1 MALDLSDDEN
11 ITVAKAAPAPASKP
25 EKKQP
30 SRVTGDAAKTHQPR
44 KELEKEA
51 ENLQQ
56 KKKHPG
62 YRGAQP
68 QPDNVAHPGERSKI
82 GLKKEEHVN
91 THKQA
96 EGEPRRGRQ
105 FERHSGTGRGK
116 EIKKGGGGGHNWG
129 KAGEEVPAPAAT
141 PDAENAAAEE
151 APVVEEDPSLTLE
164 EYEKLRAQKRSGEAF
179 QAKEARKVTTQV
191 TGTVYKKDEETGE
204 GDYIK
209 LGGNDEP
216 DAKKKPAHV
225 KKEQKKVFEIDFK
238 VRDSSAEAPRP
249 RRPEGSR
256 GPSRSSPRE
265 EGAAS
270 RPHGGGAPR
279 GPRTGAPRTGAPAAA
294 GGRIDTADV
303 SAFPKLGGSA

>member
-1 MALDLSDDEN
+1 MALDLSDDEG
-11 ITVAKAAPAPASKP
+11 ITVVKAAPAPASKP
-25 EKKQP
+25 EKKQQ
-30 SRVTGDAAKTHQPR
+30 SKTSGEAPKPR

-91 THKQA
+91 THKQT

-141 PDAENAAAEE
+141 PDVAENAAAEE

-191 TGTVYKKDEETGE
+191 TGTVYKKDEEAGE

-225 KKEQKKVFEIDFK
+225 KKEKKVFEIDFK
-238 VRDSSAEAPRP
+238 VRDSSAEDPRP

-270 RPHGGGAPR
+270 RPRGGGAPR
-279 GPRTGAPRTGAPAAA
+279 GARTGAPRTGAPAAAAA